1 MDFAYK
7 NKKKLSSK
15 DDLIK
20 EDLEF
25 NEFTNKLIY
34 KITENLESFS
44 YNVIIANMHE
54 TYNFLIKHIENNI
67 NTKNLLENYI
77 KILTTFS
84 PIIPHLA
91 NECLLDIG
99 YKQKLNWPIINKDY
113 LKNKIIEY
121 VVQINGKKRI
131 TIKADKDLAE
141 ENILNI
147 AKNEK
152 VLDKYLNNKSIKKVI
167 FVKNRL
173 LNILINE

>member
-1 MDFAYK
+1 
-7 NKKKLSSK
+7 
-15 DDLIK
+15 
-20 EDLEF
+20 
-25 NEFTNKLIY
+25 
-34 KITENLESFS
+34 
-44 YNVIIANMHE
+44 
-54 TYNFLIKHIENNI
+54 
-67 NTKNLLENYI
+67 
-77 KILTTFS
+77 
-84 PIIPHLA
+84 LA

-152 VLDKYLNNKSIKKVI
+152 LLDKYLNNKSIKKTI
-167 FVKNRL
+167 FIKNRL
-173 LNILINE
+173 INIVVNE